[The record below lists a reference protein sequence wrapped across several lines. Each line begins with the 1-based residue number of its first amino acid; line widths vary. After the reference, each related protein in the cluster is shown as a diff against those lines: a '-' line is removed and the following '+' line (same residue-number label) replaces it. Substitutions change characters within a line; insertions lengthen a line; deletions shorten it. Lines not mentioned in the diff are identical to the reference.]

1 MFKSVLVLSLA
12 ASSVY
17 GHAFISSVAGA
28 NGLSS
33 TGFGVDTTGSIP
45 RNGTFE
51 QPFQLDTP
59 VLKNLQDDPCG
70 ANLLS
75 GSINIATEMATAIKA
90 NGGALPTIPTNG
102 ALTLGVFQINADGGG
117 PFAAEVNTDGTGKTW
132 TAVTVTSQPPGINGL
147 LQRMPNTL
155 ACTGGSTG
163 DACIIRLNNGGEN
176 TGSMAN
182 GAGPFGG
189 CVAVSQANA
198 ATGTASNNTASAA
211 NGATGTA
218 SNNTASAANGATGT
232 ASNNTASAAS
242 GTAAA
247 ASTASSTST
256 KSTKTKGSNK
266 NNKNNRSI
274 RDVVKS
280 RHFFPSLAARRS
292 ALDDLVSKREAL
304 DAEILAK
311 RQLLNA
317 QLIDELKTAT
327 GTAIDIP
334 IDAFAGHID
343 ESALGGNATKAAGS
357 ILSDQQAVDLKKAV
371 QDAIESAFDIM
382 ASAQVDAGA
391 NGQDSTITDAANAE
405 AAAELVSGALTSINA
420 GNAGVG
426 FFNTA
431 SVDALL
437 GGIATATADLGAT
450 ATAAGSAATTTAA
463 TAASGVSAAS
473 SAIATSSSSSK
484 SNKGTNVKGAK
495 GGNNNGATN
504 GRFGR
509 NRLARDHY

>member
-218 SNNTASAANGATGT
+218 SNNTASAA
-232 ASNNTASAAS
+232 S
-242 GTAAA
+242 GTTAA

-256 KSTKTKGSNK
+256 KSTKTKGSNE

-450 ATAAGSAATTTAA
+450 ATAAGSAATATAA

-473 SAIATSSSSSK
+473 SATATATTSSK
-484 SNKGTNVKGAK
+484 TNKGTNAKGAK
-495 GGNNNGATN
+495 GGNNGATN
-504 GRFGR
+504 GRFRR
-509 NRLARDHY
+509 NRLTRDRY